1 MESYLDNSSTT
12 KPSQGVVDIMM
23 QTLTVDYGNPS
34 AMHMKGVDAE
44 GYIRAAREQIAATMK
59 CKPQEIIFTSG
70 GTESNNMAIIGTAL
84 ANRRRGRHIITT
96 SIEHPSVSN
105 VMKFLEGE
113 GFEVTYLPTDSAGAV
128 DLDAFKAA
136 MREDTILVSIMYV
149 NNEIGAIEPV
159 AEIGAYIKQVNPS
172 CVFHVDAIQAYGKIL
187 IRPKKSNIDL
197 MSVSGHKIHGPKGTG
212 FIYIREKTKINPI
225 INGGGQQDNMRSG
238 TENVPGISGLGQAAK
253 EAYTDFD
260 DKIARLYCL
269 KHRLVDG
276 LRAIDDMV
284 INGPEVDIGA
294 PQIVSASFRNIR
306 SEVLL
311 HALEERGV
319 YISAGSACSSHKRA
333 PSASL
338 VAIGV
343 EKALLESTVRFSL
356 SVYTTEAEIDYALE
370 QLRDVLEM
378 YRKYTRH

>member
-12 KPSQGVVDIMM
+12 KPSQGVLDIMM
-23 QTLTVDYGNPS
+23 QTLTTDYGNPS

-44 GYIRAAREQIAATMK
+44 GYVRTAREQIAATLK

-70 GTESNNMAIIGTAL
+70 GTESNNMAIIGAAL
-84 ANRRRGRHIITT
+84 ANRRSGHHIITT
-96 SIEHPSVSN
+96 SIEHPSVGN

-113 GFEVTYLPTDSAGAV
+113 GFEVTYLPTDTNGV
-128 DLDAFKAA
+128 IDMDALRAA

-159 AEIGAYIKQVNPS
+159 AEVGAFIKKVNPS

-187 IRPKKSNIDL
+187 IRPKKANIDL

-212 FIYIREKTKINPI
+212 FIYIREKTRINPI
-225 INGGGQQDNMRSG
+225 IHGGGQQDNMRSG

-260 DKIARLYCL
+260 AKIEQLYNMKQRLA
-269 KHRLVDG
+269 DG
-276 LRAIDDMV
+276 LSAIPDV
-284 INGPEVDIGA
+284 ILNGPSVRDGA
-294 PQIVSASFRNIR
+294 PQIISASFRNIR

-343 EKALLESTVRFSL
+343 EKSLLESTVRFSL
-356 SVYTTEAEIDYALE
+356 STYTTAAEIDYALE
-370 QLRDVLEM
+370 QLREVLEV